1 MDIYYNLNKDFE
13 ILPRLAVRTYVSPRG
28 KVTHILI
35 GIFKW
40 NMEFIIIKKYKF

>member
-1 MDIYYNLNKDFE
+1 MDIYYNLRKDFE

-35 GIFKW
+35 GIFKFG
-40 NMEFIIIKKYKF
+40 EGRKAQIYFLG